1 MSKRR
6 ASGVEDGLGIL
17 GFGQCKKQGVGG
29 FQSMLDTEADKAK
42 QSNDGHDDWEQAT
55 IGRPAGAR
63 EAQQQSK

>member
-1 MSKRR
+1 
-6 ASGVEDGLGIL
+6 
-17 GFGQCKKQGVGG
+17 
-29 FQSMLDTEADKAK
+29 MLDTEADKAK